1 MTASTIASAT
11 LNLSNVI
18 DQWLVYEDKSFSA
31 PLMIDDPI
39 AAACASYRFGKET
52 GIRWTRLSDAKITD
66 HDRTAA
72 QELKNY
78 YIGKLTVQAL
88 KGQPLTEF
96 RKKLYGI
103 LVDHSVVT
111 EGDQG
116 LIQRLPYFYDEDLAV
131 ADVVANTVPVPT
143 KTLMLEKVVTLT
155 PYKKIFQGRKHGE
168 YTQFWWRDEQNHGVM
183 LKLKTDNVLYSL
195 IDSMFTKPTQFVA
208 KYSIGTHYWEN
219 KEHGYYKLL
228 QPRIA

>member
-1 MTASTIASAT
+1 MTTSTIASAT
-11 LNLSNVI
+11 IDLSNII
-18 DQWLVYEDKSFSA
+18 DKWLAVEDKSSTA
-31 PLMIDDPI
+31 PLMIDNPI

-66 HDRTAA
+66 QDRTKA

-88 KGQPLTEF
+88 KGRPLTEF
-96 RKKLYGI
+96 RKKLYSI
-103 LVDHSVVT
+103 LVDQTVVT

-131 ADVVANTVPVPT
+131 TDVVANTVSVPT
-143 KTLMLEKVVTLT
+143 KTVIPKQVVTLT
-155 PYKKIFQGRKHGE
+155 PYTKIFQGRKHGE
-168 YTQFWWRDEQNHGVM
+168 YTQFWWRDEQNHGVV

-195 IDSMFTKPTQFVA
+195 IDSMFAKPTQFVA
-208 KYSIGTHYWEN
+208 NYAISTHYWEN
-219 KEHGYYKLL
+219 KDHCYYKLL